1 MFNPFNQ
8 SIFIKVME
16 AVRLYFVTV
25 FLIFLNLFIRIKT
38 LFTINV
44 EEYQC
49 WIKVSIW
56 GFITYSTHLSF
67 FFFCH
72 ATSSAWHCKYFRVFC
87 YQGVWKMIS
96 LIHSFI
102 HHVPSYQ
109 SYWIQTNYFKTIN
122 NKHNTC
128 CGNFNWGFIFLN
140 YQPLILWTLFITSC
154 TSGWTQWRVLKNQM
168 AHFTTF
174 L

>member
-49 WIKVSIW
+49 
-56 GFITYSTHLSF
+56 
-67 FFFCH
+67 
-72 ATSSAWHCKYFRVFC
+72 
-87 YQGVWKMIS
+87 
-96 LIHSFI
+96 
-102 HHVPSYQ
+102 
-109 SYWIQTNYFKTIN
+109 
-122 NKHNTC
+122 
-128 CGNFNWGFIFLN
+128 
-140 YQPLILWTLFITSC
+140 
-154 TSGWTQWRVLKNQM
+154 
-168 AHFTTF
+168 
-174 L
+174 